1 MKKKLNEYCEFAIW
15 GTIDILSFVVVVGK
29 HGWEINWKW
38 RGETYLKCDVD
49 YKNCIKKKLTKI

>member
-49 YKNCIKKKLTKI
+49 YKNCIKKN